1 MTPMDRRT
9 ALRTLIALTG
19 LQALTPEDR
28 IRAVEARRALA
39 CLTKDA
45 SHVPIVLTPHEL
57 ELVGAVA
64 DIILPRTESPGAT
77 DVGVPA
83 FIDLMVA
90 EWLDAEQSGTFRNGL
105 EALDES
111 ANARFGR
118 PFLAADAAQ
127 RETLISELD
136 SGLATPLPDGASP
149 DFYRWMKRL
158 TLTGYFTSE
167 DGASLTGYRIIPGA
181 YEGCVVAGG
190 DR

>member
-28 IRAVEARRALA
+28 IQAVEARRVLG
-39 CLTKDA
+39 CLTPPA
-45 SHVPIVLTPHEL
+45 SRVPLALTPHEL
-57 ELVGAVA
+57 DLVGAVA

-90 EWLDAEQSGTFRNGL
+90 EWLDEEQSRTFRHGL

-111 ANARFGR
+111 AGARFGR
-118 PFLAADAAQ
+118 PFLAAHAGQ
-127 RETLISELD
+127 RETLVSELD
-136 SGLATPLPDGASP
+136 TRLATPLPDGAAP

-158 TLTGYFTSE
+158 TVTGYFTSE
-167 DGASLTGYRIIPGA
+167 EGASLTGYRIVPGA
-181 YEGCVVAGG
+181 YEGCAVAGDG
-190 DR
+190 R